1 MGYKTCDAEAGDEIV
16 PGTIFDRTVTHV
28 PQTSN
33 LTHTNITVGYNF
45 NKTAMIAS
53 DLWNS
58 TTDILT
64 FCQVTSLVTP
74 GTDGTEWVIVEDR
87 REIEIRFDL
96 TADFIVNVTL
106 ADETI
111 ESANETVSFDDQVK
125 AFKCQGESTGP
136 FVRDDTALPPNTELA
151 VCVISENDGV
161 NLVDLTDMVIE
172 QDNDID
178 RRVDVVDSDGGI
190 VIPAIT
196 KVDFLSAG
204 IMIKTRVP
212 LDKFIFETGENITI
226 SGKVELD
233 LATGRRLRALSEDDA
248 AAAGPEE
255 VGYTVTVNLLSEGDV
270 MGEVQAPLGSSN
282 GHTTSGNSL
291 GALGLIIL
299 AVIGLVM

>member
-1 MGYKTCDAEAGDEIV
+1 MG
-16 PGTIFDRTVTHV
+16 FDRTVTHE

-45 NKTAMIAS
+45 NKTAMTGS

-58 TTDILT
+58 TTDTLT

-74 GTDGTEWVIVEDR
+74 GTDGTDWVIMEDR

-111 ESANETVSFDDQVK
+111 ESADETVSFDDQVK

-136 FVRDDTALPPNTELA
+136 FVKDDAALPPNAQLV
-151 VCVISENDGV
+151 VCVESKNSNV
-161 NLVDLTDMVIE
+161 NLIGLTDMVIE
-172 QDNDID
+172 QDDVID
-178 RRVDVVDSDGGI
+178 RRVDVVNSDGGI

-196 KVDFLSAG
+196 DVDFFSAG
-204 IMIKTRVP
+204 IMVKTRVP

-233 LATGRRLRALSEDDA
+233 LTASRRLRGLREDNTATAESEEA
-248 AAAGPEE
+248 
-255 VGYTVTVNLLSEGDV
+255 GYTVTVNLLRERDD
-270 MGEVQAPLGSSN
+270 MGEVQAPLSSSD
-282 GHTTSGNSL
+282 GYTISGKSL
-291 GALGLIIL
+291 GALGSIVL
-299 AVIGLVM
+299 AVIGIVM